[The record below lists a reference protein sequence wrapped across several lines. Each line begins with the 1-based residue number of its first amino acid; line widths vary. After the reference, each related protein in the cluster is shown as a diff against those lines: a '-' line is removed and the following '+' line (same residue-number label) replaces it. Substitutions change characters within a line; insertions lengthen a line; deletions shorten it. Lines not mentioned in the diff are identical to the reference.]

1 MSTQVD
7 KRLKAAIEWSA
18 RKLDFP
24 RKKRVEQVRQYVG
37 SHYAEGGADRRVPI
51 NMLEL
56 AITIYVRAL
65 AARAPQVL
73 VSTGTEELKPFAAT
87 MALALNQI
95 PKEVG
100 LEKTL
105 RKAVIEA
112 MFGIGVAKVGLCASG
127 DTQLGHDPGRPF
139 VDLITPDDYFFD
151 MAAKSREQI
160 EFEGNDYWLP
170 LELAKERYDGAAS
183 EVLADDHTVYGEY
196 GEDRA
201 EGITS
206 SEDGESLGEHVWL
219 RDVWLPGQQ
228 EVLTYGVK
236 TGKVFRVVP
245 WDGPERGPYH
255 PLYFTDVP
263 GNMLPL
269 PPSSLWI
276 DLHELSNCLFRKLA
290 NQAESKKRV
299 VAFSG
304 ANDDDANRLKGA
316 SDGEGIRYNGAAP
329 TNIDVG
335 GIDPATLAFFLQSKD
350 LFGYVAGNLDALGGL
365 APMTDT
371 VGQDE
376 LLTKGAT
383 ARLAS
388 MKASTLEFAGG
399 IFESL
404 AWYEWTD
411 PVRQR
416 VVHKPV
422 SGTDIVLRRVWSEE
436 TREGDFLDYNLDID
450 PYSMGDDSPELRLQ
464 KIRQTLTEIVFP
476 LLPVMQQQGVSIDF
490 RKLFSTVAKL
500 SNLTELGELFVF
512 GEPLEGTPQ
521 QGGSSTPSFKPAET
535 KRTYERVNRPGATRH
550 GKDDALSRILMG
562 GGVQQSEAAAIGRPS
577 T

>member
-7 KRLKAAIEWSA
+7 KRLKAAIEWSN
-18 RKLDFP
+18 RKLEFP
-24 RKKRVEQVRQYVG
+24 RKKRVDQIRQYVG
-37 SHYAEGGADRRVPI
+37 SHYAESGAERRVPI

-56 AITIYVRAL
+56 AVTIYVRAL
-65 AARAPQVL
+65 ASRAPQVL
-73 VSTGTEELKPFAAT
+73 VSTGTEELKPFAAN

-95 PKEVG
+95 PKEIG
-100 LEKTL
+100 LGKTL
-105 RKAVIEA
+105 RMAVLEA

-139 VDLITPDDYFFD
+139 VDLVTPDDYFFD
-151 MAAKSREQI
+151 MAAKNRRQI
-160 EFEGNDYWLP
+160 EFEGNDYWLS
-170 LELAKERYDGAAS
+170 LDSAKEIYDGSAKD
-183 EVLADDHTVYGEY
+183 VHADEHTVYGEN
-196 GEDRA
+196 GEERA
-201 EGITS
+201 EGVSS
-206 SEDGESLGEHVWL
+206 SEDGESLGERVWL
-219 RDVWLPGQQ
+219 RDVWLPGRQ
-228 EVLTYGVK
+228 EVLTYGVR

-255 PLYFTDVP
+255 SLMFTDVP

-290 NQAESKKRV
+290 NQAEAKKRI
-299 VAFSG
+299 VAFNG
-304 ANDDDANRLKGA
+304 ASDEEATRLKNA
-316 SDGEGIRYNGAAP
+316 SDGEGIRYNGTAP

-350 LFGYVAGNLDALGGL
+350 MFNYVAGNLDALGGL

-376 LLTKGAT
+376 LLSKGAA
-383 ARLAS
+383 ARLAN
-388 MKASTLEFAGG
+388 MKSDTLEFAGG

-411 PVRQR
+411 PLRQR
-416 VVHKPV
+416 VIHKPV
-422 SGTDIVLRRVWSEE
+422 PGTDMVLRRVWSEE

-476 LLPVMQQQGVSIDF
+476 LLPVMQQQGVAIDF
-490 RKLFSTVAKL
+490 RKLFGTVSRL
-500 SNLTELGELFVF
+500 SNLSELGELFVF
-512 GEPLEGTPQ
+512 GEPLQGDPQ

-550 GKDDALSRILMG
+550 GKDDAMSRILMG
-562 GGVQQSEAAAIGRPS
+562 GGVQRSEAAAIGRPS